1 MYPETIDELEQRIYE
16 HDNFL
21 PLITKEVGYGYD
33 SFHIPYG
40 KCTCGESIFLKTR
53 EIEIKM
59 SLSDEKIEDVE
70 EFKEIFCKEAKLI
83 VNLTDEEIVIRR
95 HRLENIVRNFRT
107 RISKDNDEIAH
118 RKGTKNKTERE
129 ALEKFDR
136 DYKVKPEIVEV
147 KEKKKSPYEK
157 ATGKSPSSKEER
169 AISQVMEQMSWDY
182 EQAKK
187 FVKGS

>member
-1 MYPETIDELEQRIYE
+1 MYPETLNELEQRIYE

-21 PLITKEVGYGYD
+21 PLITKEVGYGYEGY
-33 SFHIPYG
+33 HPAYG
-40 KCTCGESIFLKTR
+40 RCGCGESFFLKTR

-83 VNLTDEEIVIRR
+83 VTLSNEEIVERR
-95 HRLENIVRNFRT
+95 HKLEKIVRNFRT

-118 RKGTKNKTERE
+118 RKEKLSKSDRE
-129 ALEKFDR
+129 KLEEVDR
-136 DYKVKPEIVEV
+136 QYKVKPVVEEV

-157 ATGKSPSSKEER
+157 ATGKEPSNKEER
-169 AISQVMEQMSWDY
+169 AIAKLMEQLDWSY
-182 EQAKK
+182 ELACKT
-187 FVKGS
+187 VKG